1 MVEELEKLKE
11 KIANDFSFL
20 LNDVLGVILFGS
32 VVMNKSTPR
41 SDIDVCVVVGTT
53 SKSEV
58 KRIFDN
64 ILSSGVTQRYDVKI
78 FEMLPLHLK
87 GEVLENGVIVASKD
101 ERELS
106 YYLHKYRKMWQD
118 HEIKMKKLGI
128 KP

>member
-78 FEMLPLHLK
+78 FEMLPHHLK
-87 GEVLENGVIVASKD
+87 GEVLENGVIGASKD
-101 ERELS
+101 ERALR
-106 YYLHKYRKMWQD
+106 YNLQQY
-118 HEIKMKKLGI
+118 
-128 KP
+128 